1 MVEKG
6 NRDAHRRTYSGGIK
20 AVEESKHGREMARER
35 YGPLKQPDTTAADRS
50 RPQAPENKQGPGYL
64 NRTPNSWV
72 RGYGKGGIESA
83 ESKPNFQ
90 PGFKGKR

>member
-1 MVEKG
+1 MVDKG

-50 RPQAPENKQGPGYL
+50 RPQAPENKQGDGYM
-64 NRTPNSWV
+64 NRHRQDWI
-72 RGYGKGGIESA
+72 RGAGESA
-83 ESKPNFQ
+83 EGKPNFQ
-90 PGFKGKR
+90 AGYKGKR